1 MKELNVSRPTA
12 SSYLAHLENAGYIKK
27 MRIGRDNF
35 YVNIQLYDLL
45 LNEFHDPDINVPSIE
60 STDRI

>member
-1 MKELNVSRPTA
+1 
-12 SSYLAHLENAGYIKK
+12 